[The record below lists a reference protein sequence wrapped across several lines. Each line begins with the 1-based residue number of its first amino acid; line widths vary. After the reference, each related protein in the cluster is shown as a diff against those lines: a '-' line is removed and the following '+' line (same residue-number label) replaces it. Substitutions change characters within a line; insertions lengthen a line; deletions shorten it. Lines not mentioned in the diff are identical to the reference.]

1 MKVPPQLLPLLE
13 DGLIDAVVRPLRSG
27 KEAAVFVVRCGEELR
42 CAKVYKDA
50 KQRGFRQAVAY
61 QEGRKARNSRQMR
74 AMEKRSRYGRRE
86 AETAWH
92 SAEVDALYRLAAAG
106 VRVPQPYGLFD
117 GVLLMELI
125 TDPAGDA
132 APRLGDLPLTEQEAV
147 SCHARLLA
155 DVVRMLCAG
164 MVHGDLS
171 EFNVLLTADGPVI
184 IDLPQVVD
192 ATANNSACAL
202 LERDVTNLGEYL
214 GRYAPQL
221 QGRAYGPEIWQLYAA
236 GVLHAD
242 SVLTGEVVADTAPA
256 NVGDVMREIEA
267 ARLEA
272 ELRQAGREAAA
283 QR

>member
-1 MKVPPQLLPLLE
+1 
-13 DGLIDAVVRPLRSG
+13 
-27 KEAAVFVVRCGEELR
+27 
-42 CAKVYKDA
+42 
-50 KQRGFRQAVAY
+50 
-61 QEGRKARNSRQMR
+61 
-74 AMEKRSRYGRRE
+74 
-86 AETAWH
+86 
-92 SAEVDALYRLAAAG
+92 
-106 VRVPQPYGLFD
+106 LFD

-132 APRLGDLPLTEQEAV
+132 APRLGDLPLTPQEALD
-147 SCHARLLA
+147 CHTRLLA

-192 ATANNSACAL
+192 ATANNSARAL

-236 GVLHAD
+236 GVLHPD
-242 SVLTGEVVADTAPA
+242 SVLTGHVEADTTPV

-272 ELRQAGREAAA
+272 ELRQVGREAAD

>member
-1 MKVPPQLLPLLE
+1 M
-13 DGLIDAVVRPLRSG
+13 
-27 KEAAVFVVRCGEELR
+27 RCGEQLR

-50 KQRGFRQAVAY
+50 RQRGFKQAVAY

-106 VRVPQPYGLFD
+106 VRVPQPHGLFD

-132 APRLGDLPLTEQEAV
+132 APRLGDLPLTVQEALD
-147 SCHARLLA
+147 CHARLLA

-171 EFNVLLTADGPVI
+171 EFNVLMTAGGPVI

-192 ATANNSACAL
+192 ATANNNARAL

-221 QGRAYGPEIWQLYAA
+221 QGRAYGAEIWQLYAA
-236 GVLHAD
+236 GTLHPD
-242 SVLTGEVVADTAPA
+242 SVLTGHVDADTTPA
-256 NVGDVMREIEA
+256 NVDDVMREIDA